1 MYQNETK
8 PCEAGCDIEA
18 MLFDVLKEIGVPA
31 SLLGS
36 KYMIFAIEKAISN
49 PVPDRKL
56 TRPGG
61 LYDVTA
67 KTFGTTIN
75 AVERNIRHAIE
86 VAWGRGDMDTLQ
98 RYFGCTVSSLRGRP
112 TNVEFIYTIAN
123 MIRIQLK
130 KNGIPI
136 TEEES

>member
-1 MYQNETK
+1 MNQNETK
-8 PCEAGCDIEA
+8 PCEAGWDIEA

-86 VAWGRGDMDTLQ
+86 VAWDRGDMDTLQ

-123 MIRIQLK
+123 TIRIELK
-130 KNGIPI
+130 KNGGAI
-136 TEEES
+136 SD